1 MIYKIPT
8 SIIFIFLFFTATS
21 VYGDDN
27 KSNRIEVLVNEK
39 VITKYDIIQRLK
51 VNSILKRVEVNDGNY
66 NQLLNSVVEDLIIEK
81 LKISK
86 IEEYNINFDKEEFNQ
101 HEYRFFSSLN
111 YSKENLKEIFSTNS
125 INYKYLSEFLEVDL
139 KWQKLIYGLYYR
151 TSSVTEQ
158 EILDLMNKNPDM
170 SKETANDIILQ
181 KQLDL
186 KSMKLISDLRNEAT
200 IEYK

>member
-1 MIYKIPT
+1 MV
-8 SIIFIFLFFTATS
+8 FTF
-21 VYGDDN
+21 VPLWKNLCGKGRN
-27 KSNRIEVLVNEK
+27 NRK
-39 VITKYDIIQRLK
+39 
-51 VNSILKRVEVNDGNY
+51 
-66 NQLLNSVVEDLIIEK
+66 
-81 LKISK
+81 
-86 IEEYNINFDKEEFNQ
+86 EFNQ

-125 INYKYLSEFLEVDL
+125 VNYKYLSEFLEVDL